1 MKINPI
7 TNIFNQLPSSH
18 NLVMRTKL
26 IADLLEGKTIFYDCE
41 NARDLEILKV
51 NETWQAKNGQHVLSV
66 EVRDFTNGGCTSRT
80 RVITMRANR
89 IARINGEDARVVKV
103 GGEGQFSATPNID
116 RLKAYV
122 NNPKKHMGL
131 AEAPFDWNKK
141 KPHTQIQPARDSWAT
156 R

>member
-1 MKINPI
+1 MKIKINPV
-7 TNIFNQLPSSH
+7 TNIFNQLPSGH

-41 NARDLEILKV
+41 NARDLDILKV

-66 EVRDFTNGGCTSRT
+66 DVRDAGKT

-131 AEAPFDWNKK
+131 AEAPFDWNNK
-141 KPHTQIQPARDSWAT
+141 KPHTQIQPAGDSWAT